1 MERCLDGDTI
11 LTTVR
16 EPLILLNQQLR
27 VQSASRSFLE
37 TFQVSAEETLHERI
51 FDVGCGQ
58 WNFPE
63 MHRLLHFGLRAEG
76 GGFREVIIDHDFQR
90 IGHRVLQINCCRLNR
105 DTDNLILLAV
115 NEIGPAQAYRRLFD
129 SASDGLL
136 IAGVESG
143 GIIDANQSMIN
154 LLGSDREQLIGRLFW
169 EIDPLIASPLGRDG
183 FERIRAE
190 GLVQFPIVVLR
201 DRYGRLIETEVTG
214 SISDREFA
222 HFNFRDVTQR
232 RRNERQ
238 LQAEARQMGLGV
250 LAGGIAHN
258 FNNLLAVILG
268 YATLAL
274 DDAPEESRLATALNS
289 VIRAGRRAADLTR
302 QMLVY
307 AGQERAV
314 LRRIN
319 VSEIVREAGSLVAGS
334 VPKPVTLEFDLAAE
348 PLFVNA
354 DVRQMKELIANLMT
368 NAAEAVLEGKS
379 GHVTIA
385 TRLEYF
391 DEDYIGR
398 NVPDRETSP
407 GTYVIIEVS
416 DSGSGMDVETQAR
429 IFDPFFSTRFTGRGL
444 GLAAAL
450 GIAKGHGGSIL
461 VNSHTGG
468 GTTFRVFLP
477 CPAPRNEPDRAAPV
491 MPQVPSNCTESAAV
505 C

>member
-16 EPLILLNQQLR
+16 EPLILLDQQLR
-27 VQSASRSFLE
+27 VQRASRSFLE
-37 TFQVSAEETLHERI
+37 TFHVSAEETLHERI

-63 MHRLLHFGLRAEG
+63 MHRLFHFGLRAEG
-76 GGFREVIIDHDFQR
+76 GGFREVIIEHDFER
-90 IGHRVLQINCCRLNR
+90 IGHRVLQINCCRLNQ

-115 NEIGPAQAYRRLFD
+115 NELGPAQAYRRLFD

-136 IAGVESG
+136 IAGAESG
-143 GIIDANQSMIN
+143 GIIDANQSMVH
-154 LLGSDREQLIGRLFW
+154 LLGFGREQLIGRLFW
-169 EIDPLIASPLGRDG
+169 EVDPLIANPLGRDG
-183 FERIRAE
+183 FGRVRAE
-190 GLVQFPIVVLR
+190 GLVHFPVVVLH

-214 SISDREFA
+214 SIFDMEFVQ
-222 HFNFRDVTQR
+222 FNFRDVTQR

-238 LQAEARQMGLGV
+238 LQSEARQVSLGV

-274 DDAPEESRLATALNS
+274 DDAPEESHLRDALNS
-289 VIRAGRRAADLTR
+289 VIMAGRRAADLTR
-302 QMLVY
+302 QMLIY
-307 AGQERAV
+307 SGNERAV

-319 VSEIVREAGSLVAGS
+319 VSEIVREAGSLVISS
-334 VPKPVTLEFDLAAE
+334 VLKPVTLEFDLAAE

-354 DVRQMKELIANLMT
+354 DVRQMKELLTNLMT

-379 GHVTIA
+379 GHVTVA

-391 DEDYIGR
+391 DEDYIGL
-398 NVPDRETSP
+398 NVPDKETSP

-444 GLAAAL
+444 GLAAAM

-461 VNSHTGG
+461 VKSQAGG
-468 GTTFRVFLP
+468 GTTFSVFLP
-477 CPAPRNEPDRAAPV
+477 CPACRNESDRGAPV
-491 MPQVPSNCTESAAV
+491 MPQVPDDVPNLATAC
-505 C
+505 